1 MAEWRTLKTE
11 DFALWGDIFIYSV
24 NRLIAWLVFCIQ
36 NQLNSSSERFQ
47 RKLIYIWQF
56 NVRAV
61 SPSWK
66 VDVTERIEE
75 KQVSLPYKHIT
86 KIFFEGH
93 LDVEFTDQKIYQVVP
108 IVSTIIQGTTV
119 HRKTFLYLII
129 IIIIDTSFVQL
140 WFRERVLT

>member
-56 NVRAV
+56 NVRVV

-86 KIFFEGH
+86 KIFFWGLPGCRVHWSENIPGSANSKH
-93 LDVEFTDQKIYQVVP
+93 HNSRNNCSQKNIP
-108 IVSTIIQGTTV
+108 LFNHHHH
-119 HRKTFLYLII
+119 HRH
-129 IIIIDTSFVQL
+129 
-140 WFRERVLT
+140 

>member
-1 MAEWRTLKTE
+1 MAEWTLKTE

-24 NRLIAWLVFCIQ
+24 NRITAWLVFCIR

-56 NVRAV
+56 NVRVV

-66 VDVTERIEE
+66 VDVTERVEE
-75 KQVSLPYKHIT
+75 KQVSLPYEHI
-86 KIFFEGH
+86 KKFFEGY
-93 LDVEFTDQKIYQVVP
+93 LGVEFTDKKIHQVAP
-108 IVSTIIQGTTV
+108 IVSTIIQGTTA
-119 HRKTFLYLII
+119 HRKTFLCL

-140 WFRERVLT
+140 LWFRERVLT